1 MSASPHPVE
10 WRLPFSER
18 RSWWLAVASGFVIA
32 ILGGLIGLGGAE
44 FRLPVLIGVFALAA
58 RRAVPLNLLV
68 SLVTVATA
76 LAGRTMQ
83 GALVPV
89 WDFRV
94 ALAALAMGGIVG
106 ARLGVRLVGRM
117 SDERLE
123 QAIAGLLLAI
133 AVLLGIEAALG
144 EAVIGPLARSGGVAA
159 ASGLMAGVAIGIVSS
174 LLGVAGGE
182 LLIPTLVFVFG
193 ADIKTA
199 GTGSLLVS
207 LPTVLVGVAHY
218 RRLQAW
224 PSPAVVRDVGLP
236 MAFGSVVGALV
247 GARLVGWVDAATL
260 KAILGAIL
268 GLSAIRMWRRHE
280 HAS

>member
-1 MSASPHPVE
+1 VNGPLPPVE
-10 WRLPFSER
+10 WRLPFSEG
-18 RSWWLAVASGFVIA
+18 RSWRLAAASGVAIA

-76 LAGRTMQ
+76 LGGRTLQ
-83 GALVPV
+83 GAFTPV

-94 ALAALAMGGIVG
+94 ALVALAMWGIVG

-117 SDERLE
+117 SDAKLE
-123 QAIAGLLLAI
+123 HAIASLLLAI
-133 AVLLGIEAALG
+133 ALLLGIEAAIG
-144 EAVIGPLARSGGVAA
+144 DTVIGPLATSATVSAGAGFV
-159 ASGLMAGVAIGIVSS
+159 AGVAIGIVSS

-193 ADIKTA
+193 ADIRTA

-207 LPTVLVGVAHY
+207 LPTVLVGVLHHS
-218 RRLQAW
+218 RQRGL
-224 PSPAVVRDVGLP
+224 PSPAVIRHIGLP
-236 MAFGSVVGALV
+236 MAIGSEIGALA
-247 GARLVGWVDAATL
+247 GARMIGWVDAATL
-260 KAILGAIL
+260 KALLGAIL
-268 GLSAIRMWRRHE
+268 AVSAIRMWRRE
-280 HAS
+280 HGQA